1 MKNIKRKKNKI
12 KNELMDEIIK
22 LPKQIDQHKIENEK
36 IKYNYSNQK
45 SEKIEKK
52 YIWFIEKGIII

>member
-22 LPKQIDQHKIENEK
+22 LTKQIDELKIENEK

-45 SEKIEKK
+45 SEKIEKNIFDLLK
-52 YIWFIEKGIII
+52 KE

>member
-1 MKNIKRKKNKI
+1 VKNIKRKKNKI

-22 LPKQIDQHKIENEK
+22 LTKQIDELKIENEK

-45 SEKIEKK
+45 SEKIEKNIFDLLK
-52 YIWFIEKGIII
+52 KE

>member
-1 MKNIKRKKNKI
+1 
-12 KNELMDEIIK
+12 MDEIIK
-22 LPKQIDQHKIENEK
+22 LPKQIDEHKIENEK